1 MRRPIITQQN
11 YPCSVDSLRSA
22 GGVVSEL
29 FNPRFLPN
37 SYYLM
42 TVEGGP
48 STSGAFPEFCQSVPF
63 SIFHKPGAC
72 RPFFI
77 VTNVGCYGRQMY
89 FTTDIIPTDAR
100 TFFSR
105 QSNNQISPVV
115 SLSIQENINK
125 SAIPGPGRRF
135 WEPAFL
141 SFRNPARQ
149 RRDSGLQITYKLR
162 ECYNLSG
169 AAPIIAVSP
178 ITQIGISRSFPAQ
191 SITCRSVRQYPIINL
206 IPQRFFFLRDGENF
220 GWVTTW
226 CDPMKRAAH
235 FLVLSTGV
243 SHKLSFV
250 FPDMESEPQC
260 DFHKG
265 LKGNCGSTL
274 HDRRTFSA
282 REHTPL
288 LRSFRKFGRACSVH
302 RQMGRAAFF
311 WNTPALNAA
320 AIIPIRKYPENYA
333 PLENG
338 PESRLHNFRVGVAFL
353 GKGDVP
359 YSRCPFSDTHAA
371 SAYSTSGVNH
381 RDGLALKSGNLSTDG
396 VNVIPAVPIFDF
408 STTTYAAVIRSVSAY
423 GNSDEKDSLYDSAET
438 FAPRFGFNGLK
449 KAAAQLLT
457 DAVSTQASIRTYFHN
472 QITGTASVFSYLT
485 PTNQGTA
492 ATNPLNSTTGG
503 MELRSFPLLHLK
515 PTNRQVQQGQHDDF
529 ILVWRLGLSAL
540 LRGEAFVRRKP
551 LRLSPFFDHKLTLYR
566 PPRRMW
572 NAAGPRGGFP
582 IGSFPCEIASLRS
595 SLRTEAAPFLRSQ
608 RIKHTPCPHETP
620 TKALIKKSLT

>member
-1 MRRPIITQQN
+1 MLRPVTTQQN
-11 YPCSVDSLRSA
+11 YLCSVDSLRSA
-22 GGVVSEL
+22 DGLAWADHKQYIIRKRFFCLCAGRTVFYGVAATRA
-29 FNPRFLPN
+29 PRSGFDCPAIIKPHN
-37 SYYLM
+37 
-42 TVEGGP
+42 GP
-48 STSGAFPEFCQSVPF
+48 STYINDTLWVRSHSSHCGQSVTGAQDFVPVFQNDALPLFAEATCYYPSPKENGPSISGSFPEFCQSVPF

-89 FTTDIIPTDAR
+89 FTTDIIPT
-100 TFFSR
+100 FFSR
-105 QSNNQISPVV
+105 HFNNDISPVV
-115 SLSIQENINK
+115 SLSIQKINK
-125 SAIPGPGRRF
+125 SAIPGAGRGLRQ
-135 WEPAFL
+135 PAFL

-149 RRDSGLQITYKLR
+149 GRDSGLQITYKLR

-206 IPQRFFFLRDGENF
+206 IPQRFFFLRDDVNF

-243 SHKLSFV
+243 SHRLSFV

-333 PLENG
+333 PLETG
-338 PESRLHNFRVGVAFL
+338 SHGRLAYFRVGAADPITPRPFFRIANECYKSTPTKLDVTVPGSGNVSLFL
-353 GKGDVP
+353 HG
-359 YSRCPFSDTHAA
+359 
-371 SAYSTSGVNH
+371 SASTSVSSKTHCQGVS
-381 RDGLALKSGNLSTDG
+381 GALTDG
-396 VNVIPAVPIFDF
+396 PGRIFLDSPEVCRNKTKNRNNDGFWHPAVPLWVSRETVQF
-408 STTTYAAVIRSVSAY
+408 SDVIPVHPGTVPFFSV
-423 GNSDEKDSLYDSAET
+423 
-438 FAPRFGFNGLK
+438 GF
-449 KAAAQLLT
+449 
-457 DAVSTQASIRTYFHN
+457 R
-472 QITGTASVFSYLT
+472 FSY
-485 PTNQGTA
+485 
-492 ATNPLNSTTGG
+492 SHRTG
-503 MELRSFPLLHLK
+503 
-515 PTNRQVQQGQHDDF
+515 
-529 ILVWRLGLSAL
+529 IA
-540 LRGEAFVRRKP
+540 VRRFTAC
-551 LRLSPFFDHKLTLYR
+551 R
-566 PPRRMW
+566 
-572 NAAGPRGGFP
+572 
-582 IGSFPCEIASLRS
+582 IG
-595 SLRTEAAPFLRSQ
+595 
-608 RIKHTPCPHETP
+608 
-620 TKALIKKSLT
+620 

>member
-1 MRRPIITQQN
+1 MSRPVTTQQN
-11 YPCSVDSLRSA
+11 YLCSVDSLRSA
-22 GGVVSEL
+22 DGLAWADHKQYIIRKRFFCLCAGRTVFYGVAATRA
-29 FNPRFLPN
+29 PRSGFDCPAIIKPHN
-37 SYYLM
+37 
-42 TVEGGP
+42 GP
-48 STSGAFPEFCQSVPF
+48 STYINDTLWVRSHSSHCGQSVTGAQDFVPVFQNDALPLFAEATCYYPSPKENGPSISGSFPEFCQSVPF
-63 SIFHKPGAC
+63 SIFHKSGAC

-105 QSNNQISPVV
+105 HFNNDISPVV
-115 SLSIQENINK
+115 SLSIQKINK
-125 SAIPGPGRRF
+125 SAIPGAGRGLRQ
-135 WEPAFL
+135 PAFL

-149 RRDSGLQITYKLR
+149 GRDSGLHTIYKLR

-169 AAPIIAVSP
+169 AAPIITVSP
-178 ITQIGISRSFPAQ
+178 VTQIGNHRSFPSH
-191 SITCRSVRQYPIINL
+191 SIPCRSVKRFPIINL
-206 IPQRFFFLRDGENF
+206 IPQRSFSLRDDVNF

-243 SHKLSFV
+243 SHRLSFV

-338 PESRLHNFRVGVAFL
+338 PESRLHNFRVGVAGPINLRPVFLPHPKKDEAHSSTSQFIRLRLVAFL
-353 GKGDVP
+353 GKGGVP
-359 YSRCPFSDTHAA
+359 YSRCPFSDTHTA

-381 RDGLALKSGNLSTDG
+381 RDGLALKSGNSSTDG

-492 ATNPLNSTTGG
+492 ATNPLNYDGWHGITAV
-503 MELRSFPLLHLK
+503 
-515 PTNRQVQQGQHDDF
+515 PTF
-529 ILVWRLGLSAL
+529 
-540 LRGEAFVRRKP
+540 
-551 LRLSPFFDHKLTLYR
+551 
-566 PPRRMW
+566 
-572 NAAGPRGGFP
+572 
-582 IGSFPCEIASLRS
+582 ASQ
-595 SLRTEAAPFLRSQ
+595 TY
-608 RIKHTPCPHETP
+608 K
-620 TKALIKKSLT
+620 

>member
-1 MRRPIITQQN
+1 MSRPQITTHQN
-11 YPCSVDSLRSA
+11 SFSSGGLHRSA
-22 GGVVSEL
+22 EGVVSEL
-29 FNPRFLPN
+29 SNPRFLPN

-42 TVEGGP
+42 TVEDGP
-48 STSGAFPEFCQSVPF
+48 STSGAFPEFCQSAPF

-77 VTNVGCYGRQMY
+77 VTNVGCNGRQMY
-89 FTTDIIPTDAR
+89 FTTDTIPADAR

-105 QSNNQISPVV
+105 QSNNEISPVV
-115 SLSIQENINK
+115 SLSIQVNINK

-169 AAPIIAVSP
+169 AAPIIAISP

-191 SITCRSVRQYPIINL
+191 SISCRSVRQYPIINL
-206 IPQRFFFLRDGENF
+206 SAWDCILRDDANF
-220 GWVTTW
+220 GKVKRY
-226 CDPMKRAAH
+226 DPMKRAAH
-235 FLVLSTGV
+235 FLVLPTGV
-243 SHKLSFV
+243 SHNLSFV

-311 WNTPALNAA
+311 RNTPALNAA
-320 AIIPIRKYPENYA
+320 AITPIRKYPENYA

-338 PESRLHNFRVGVAFL
+338 PDARLHNFRVGVAGPINLRPVFLPHPKKDEAHSSSNQFIRLRLVAFL
-353 GKGDVP
+353 GKGRGVP
-359 YSRCPFSDTHAA
+359 YSRCPFSDAHAA
-371 SAYSTSGVNH
+371 SAYSTSGVDH
-381 RDGLALKSGNLSTDG
+381 RDGLALKSGDSSTDG

-408 STTTYAAVIRSVSAY
+408 STTTYAAVIRW
-423 GNSDEKDSLYDSAET
+423 
-438 FAPRFGFNGLK
+438 FGFNGLK

-472 QITGTASVFSYLT
+472 QVTGTASVFSYLT

-503 MELRSFPLLHLK
+503 MELRPFPLLHLK
-515 PTNRQVQQGQHDDF
+515 PTNRPVQQGQHDDF
-529 ILVWRLGLSAL
+529 ILVWRLGLPAL
-540 LRGEAFVRRKP
+540 LRGRSCGANHYAPIFRPTSSPYINLPGVCGMRPGHGAAFP
-551 LRLSPFFDHKLTLYR
+551 S
-566 PPRRMW
+566 
-572 NAAGPRGGFP
+572 
-582 IGSFPCEIASLRS
+582 
-595 SLRTEAAPFLRSQ
+595 APFHVKLRHYDLHFEPKPPLFFVTQ
-608 RIKHTPCPHETP
+608 HIKHTPCPHETP
-620 TKALIKKSLT
+620 IKA